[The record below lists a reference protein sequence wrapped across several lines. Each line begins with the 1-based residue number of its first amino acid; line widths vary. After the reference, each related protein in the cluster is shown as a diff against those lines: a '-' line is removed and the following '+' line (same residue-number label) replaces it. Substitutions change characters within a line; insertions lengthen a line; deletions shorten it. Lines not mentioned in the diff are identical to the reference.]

1 MLVTVQEMIDWLRA
15 EPEDCYL
22 IESLIEAAVTHV
34 ENETGMTLGTVGE
47 VTQTI
52 GGAWP
57 LSLRGTPAEG
67 EDFLLER
74 WTGSAWE
81 TVDASAYYLD
91 GAFVRLAGSSP
102 DFGTSPRF
110 RATYTTGY
118 PDGQQPAPVQ
128 LAVKMLVGHWYENRE
143 AVVIAGVGA
152 TPHEVP
158 MAVDRLLAP
167 YRRVVV

>member
-1 MLVTVQEMIDWLRA
+1 MLIVDEVLDWLKA
-15 EPEDCYL
+15 DDADC
-22 IESLIEAAVTHV
+22 EQIEALLAAAIEHV
-34 ENETGMTLGTVGE
+34 ENETGMAFGTVGE

-57 LSLRGTPAEG
+57 LSLRGVPKEG

-74 WTGSAWE
+74 WTGTAWE

-91 GAFVRLAGSSP
+91 GAFVRLAGSAP

-128 LAVKMLVGHWYENRE
+128 LAVKMLVQMWYDGMDDEDARK
-143 AVVIAGVGA
+143 AV
-152 TPHEVP
+152 
-158 MAVDRLLAP
+158 RNLLAP
-167 YRRVVV
+167 YKRVVV